1 MVDDPQR
8 AETEPGEPRGAAVD
22 HRDTLSRRI
31 IRRIGPRGVEGL
43 FGWTFFDPAN
53 LVCVT
58 LLTISAVLVVIA
70 MRGRGAPDWQMPLGL
85 YLCLAVFLRGYF
97 FNYYHGRSLGRV
109 VVLVVLLLGL
119 GLSAA
124 LWDDRAEAHEVLRR
138 GDVLQVAR
146 AEGFHV
152 AALLHLASAITL
164 FVHALMPRRWLIRAT
179 DELADRGGADAAPD
193 APIETISDPIERA
206 RRTGQMPVAEDDDDD

>member
-1 MVDDPQR
+1 MADDHPPAAQSPAPVDN
-8 AETEPGEPRGAAVD
+8 
-22 HRDTLSRRI
+22 RDTLSQRI
-31 IRRIGPRGVEGL
+31 IRRIGPRGIEGL

-58 LLTISAVLVVIA
+58 LLSVAATLVVVA

-109 VVLVVLLLGL
+109 VVLLVLLLGL
-119 GLSAA
+119 GISAT
-124 LWDDRAEAHEVLRR
+124 LWEDRAQAHEVLRR
-138 GDVLQVAR
+138 GEVLRVPAS
-146 AEGFHV
+146 EGFHV

-179 DELADRGGADAAPD
+179 DELADRGGADTAPD
-193 APIETISDPIERA
+193 APLETISDPLERA
-206 RRTGQMPVAEDDDDD
+206 RRTGQLPAADDEDG